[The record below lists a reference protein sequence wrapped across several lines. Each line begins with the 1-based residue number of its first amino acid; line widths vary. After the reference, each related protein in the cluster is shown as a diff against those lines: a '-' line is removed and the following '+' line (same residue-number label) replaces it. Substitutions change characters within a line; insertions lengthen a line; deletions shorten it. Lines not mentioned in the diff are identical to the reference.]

1 MNELKENNQN
11 TVGDKGVSNFLKDL
25 AKVRKEQVQYKGVN
39 DAILAK
45 KSPKEK
51 AQELYHKYFS
61 MIKIESPIDR
71 VSSIPYVKKCALI
84 AVDEILDMVKHTPI
98 EFIETDWWQ
107 EVKQEIEN
115 L

>member
-1 MNELKENNQN
+1 MTPQ
-11 TVGDKGVSNFLKDL
+11 
-25 AKVRKEQVQYKGVN
+25 
-39 DAILAK
+39 
-45 KSPKEK
+45 EK

-84 AVDEILDMVKHTPI
+84 VVDEILQQILWDKGAVKY
-98 EFIETDWWQ
+98 WN